1 MTSSLSPHRALQQ
14 FIKKAKELLGE
25 SAVLYDEVDLLVYE
39 QDGTLAVRGKAY
51 AVVFPRSVD
60 EMAKAVELAYNY
72 GIPIVGRGSGTSLS
86 GGATPI
92 KGGVIVSTARMN
104 KILEV
109 DLDNEVAA
117 VQAGVINDWV
127 NSYLARMGY
136 QYPIDLGYQ
145 YAADP
150 GSQRVSTIGGN
161 IAHNSGGV
169 KCFKYGVTVNQL
181 RGLTVVLPNGEVR
194 RIGGKE
200 FEQAGYDLI
209 GLLTGSEGTLAL
221 VAEAVVRVVP
231 TYETTVTIMAKF
243 NDLAAA
249 GRAVSAVIASGAM
262 PVAMELMDKLA
273 VEAVESGPY
282 AAGLPRD
289 AEAILLIQV
298 EGSPPGARDEAAKVA
313 EVLRRNGAA
322 GVEIVEDPARAAK
335 IWAARKQAFGAMGF
349 VGPNYVVEDG
359 TIPRKKLAEALMI
372 ARAAGAKRGL
382 RVANV
387 FHAGDGNL
395 HPLILYDERRPGE
408 REKAIEAGEEILEAC
423 VELGGTITGE
433 HGVGYM
439 KKKLLPKMYRKEEI
453 ELMKAIKTVFDPKG
467 LMNPGK
473 IFP

>member
-1 MTSSLSPHRALQQ
+1 MQQ
-14 FIKKAKELLGE
+14 FIKKARELLGE
-25 SAVLYDEVDLLVYE
+25 RGVLHEEADLIVYE
-39 QDGTLAVRGKAY
+39 QDGTLAIRGRAY
-51 AVVFPRSVD
+51 AVVFPRTVE
-60 EMAKAVELAYNY
+60 EMSKVVELAYIY

-86 GGATPI
+86 GGANPV
-92 KGGVIVSTARMN
+92 KGGVIISTAWMN
-104 KILEV
+104 KILEI
-109 DLDNEVAA
+109 DLANEVAV
-117 VQAGVINDWV
+117 VQAGVINDWI
-127 NSYLARMGY
+127 NSYLTRMGY

-145 YAADP
+145 YMADP

-181 RGLTVVLPNGEVR
+181 RGLTIVLPNGEVR

-200 FEQAGYDLI
+200 FEQPGYDLI
-209 GLLTGSEGTLAL
+209 GLLTGSEGTLAFI
-221 VAEAVVRVVP
+221 AEAVVRIIP
-231 TYETTVTIMAKF
+231 TYETTVTIIAKF
-243 NDLAAA
+243 DDLSAA
-249 GRAVSAVIASGAM
+249 GRAVSAVIASGAV

-273 VEAVESGPY
+273 VEAIESGPY
-282 AAGLPRD
+282 AAGLPKD

-298 EGSPPGARDEAAKVA
+298 EGSPPGAAEESAKVA
-313 EVLRRNGAA
+313 EVLKKSGAV
-322 GVEIVEDPARAAK
+322 GVEVVVDPAIAAR
-335 IWAARKQAFGAMGF
+335 IWAARKQAFGAMGY

-395 HPLILYDERRPGE
+395 HPLILYDERKPGE

-439 KKKLLPKMYRKEEI
+439 KRKLLPKMYTKEEI
-453 ELMKAIKTVFDPKG
+453 ELMKAIKTAFDPKW

>member
-1 MTSSLSPHRALQQ
+1 MDLS
-14 FIKKAKELLGE
+14 FIKRLEEVVGRGG
-25 SAVLYDEVDLLVYE
+25 VLYREVDLLVYE
-39 QDGTLAVRGKAY
+39 SDGTLALRGRAD
-51 AVVFPRSVD
+51 AVVFPRSVE
-60 EMAKAVELAYNY
+60 EMAKVVELAYSH
-72 GIPIVGRGSGTSLS
+72 GVPIVGRGSGTSLS
-86 GGATPI
+86 GGAVAV
-92 KGGVIVSTARMN
+92 KGGIVISTARMN
-104 KILEV
+104 KIIEV
-109 DLDNEVAA
+109 DLANEVAV
-117 VQAGVINDWV
+117 VQAGVINDWI
-127 NSYLARMGY
+127 NAYLSRLGY

-145 YAADP
+145 YMADP

-181 RGLTVVLPNGEVR
+181 RGLTVVIPPGEVR

-200 FEQAGYDLI
+200 FEQPGYDLI
-209 GLLTGSEGTLAL
+209 GLVAGSEGTLAL
-221 VAEAVVRVVP
+221 VAEAVVRITP
-231 TYETTVTIMAKF
+231 LYEATLTILASFK
-243 NDLAAA
+243 DLYTA

-289 AEAILLIQV
+289 AEAVLLIQV
-298 EGSPPGARDEAAKVA
+298 EGSPPGAAAEADKVAKV
-313 EVLRRNGAA
+313 LREAGAA
-322 GVEIVEDPARAAK
+322 QVEIVDDPNRAARL
-335 IWAARKQAFGAMGF
+335 WAARKQAFGAMGF

-359 TIPRKKLAEALMI
+359 TIPRKRLAEALAI
-372 ARAAGAKRGL
+372 ARSAAAKRGL

-395 HPLILYDERRPGE
+395 HPLILYDERKPGE

-439 KKKLLPKMYRKEEI
+439 KKRLLAKMYGEAEI
-453 ELMKAIKTVFDPKG
+453 GIMKAIKASFDPRG
-467 LMNPGK
+467 LLNPGK

>member
-1 MTSSLSPHRALQQ
+1 MMRQSVIGVFA
-14 FIKKAKELLGE
+14 KKAREILGE
-25 SAVLYDEVDLLVYE
+25 EGVLQEEVDLLVYE
-39 QDGTLAVRGKAY
+39 QDGTLALRGRADV
-51 AVVFPRSVD
+51 VVFPRTTE
-60 EMAKAVELAYNY
+60 EMAKVVELAYNY
-72 GIPIVGRGSGTSLS
+72 DIPIIGRGSGTSLS
-86 GGATPI
+86 GGAVPV

-104 KILEV
+104 KVLEI
-109 DLDNEVAA
+109 DLDNEVAV
-117 VQAGVINDWV
+117 VQAGVVNDWI

-136 QYPIDLGYQ
+136 QYAIDLGFQ
-145 YAADP
+145 YMADP
-150 GSQRVSTIGGN
+150 ASQRISTIGGN

-169 KCFKYGVTVNQL
+169 KCFKYGVTVNQI
-181 RGLTVVLPNGEVR
+181 RGLTVVLPTGEVR
-194 RIGGKE
+194 KIGGKE

-209 GLLTGSEGTLAL
+209 GLLAGSEGTLAL
-221 VAEAVVRVVP
+221 VAEAVLKIVP
-231 TYETTVTIMAKF
+231 TYETSATILAKF
-243 NDLAAA
+243 DDLSVA

-282 AAGLPRD
+282 AGGLPRD

-298 EGSPPGARDEAAKVA
+298 EGSPPGAKEEAAKVA
-313 EVLRRNGAA
+313 EILRRNGAV
-322 GVEIVEDPARAAK
+322 GVEVVEDPARAAK
-335 IWAARKQAFGAMGF
+335 LWAARKQAFGAMGF

-395 HPLILYDERRPGE
+395 HPLILYDERKPGE

-439 KKKLLPKMYRKEEI
+439 KKKLLHKMYKREEI
-453 ELMKAIKTVFDPKG
+453 ELMKAIKAIFDPKG

>member
-1 MTSSLSPHRALQQ
+1 MAVHTALND
-14 FIKKAKELLGE
+14 FVKKAREILGE
-25 SAVLYDEVDLLVYE
+25 NGVLVDEVDLLVYE
-39 QDGTLAVRGKAY
+39 QDGTLALRGKADV
-51 AVVFPRSVD
+51 VVFPRTTE
-60 EMAKAVELAYNY
+60 EMAKVVELAYNY
-72 GIPIVGRGSGTSLS
+72 GVPIIGRGSGTSLS
-86 GGATPI
+86 GGAVPV
-92 KGGVIVSTARMN
+92 KGGVIVSTARMD
-104 KILEV
+104 KILEI
-109 DLDNEVAA
+109 DLDNEAA
-117 VQAGVINDWV
+117 VVQAGVVNDWI

-136 QYPIDLGYQ
+136 QYAIDLGFQ
-145 YAADP
+145 YMADP

-169 KCFKYGVTVNQL
+169 KCFKYGVTVNQI
-181 RGLTVVLPNGEVR
+181 RGLTVVLPDGEVR
-194 RIGGKE
+194 KIGGKE

-221 VAEAVVRVVP
+221 VAEAVVKIVP
-231 TYETTVTIMAKF
+231 TYEASATIVAKF
-243 NDLAAA
+243 DDLSAA

-282 AAGLPRD
+282 AAGLPKD

-298 EGSPPGARDEAAKVA
+298 EGSPPGAKEEAAKVA
-313 EVLRRNGAA
+313 EVLRRNGAV
-322 GVEIVEDPARAAK
+322 GVEVVEDQARAAK

-395 HPLILYDERRPGE
+395 HPLILYDERKPGE

-439 KKKLLPKMYRKEEI
+439 KKKLLPKMYKREEI
-453 ELMKAIKTVFDPKG
+453 ELMKAIKAVFDPKG
-467 LMNPGK
+467 VMNPGK

>member
-1 MTSSLSPHRALQQ
+1 MEASQNLKRLAERLVD
-14 FIKKAKELLGE
+14 ILGE
-25 SAVLYDEVDLLVYE
+25 KGVLRNAVDVLVYE
-39 QDGTLAVRGKAY
+39 QDGTLALRGRADLV
-51 AVVFPRSVD
+51 AFPTNTE
-60 EMAKAVELAYNY
+60 EMAKVVEAAYEH
-72 GIPIVGRGSGTSLS
+72 GVPIVGRGSGTSLS
-86 GGATPI
+86 GGAAPMA
-92 KGGVIVSTARMN
+92 GGLVVSTARMN
-104 KILEV
+104 KVLEI
-109 DLDNEVAA
+109 DLDNEVAV

-127 NSYLARMGY
+127 NSYLSRMGY
-136 QYPIDLGYQ
+136 QYPIDLGFGYM
-145 YAADP
+145 ADP

-169 KCFKYGVTVNQL
+169 KCFKYGVTVNQI
-181 RGLTVVLPNGEVR
+181 RGMVVVLPGGEVR

-200 FEQAGYDLI
+200 FEEAGYDLL
-209 GLLTGSEGTLAL
+209 GLITGSEGTLAL
-221 VAEAVVRVVP
+221 VAEATIRITP
-231 TYETTVTIMAKF
+231 LYESNLTILATF
-243 NDLAAA
+243 NDLPTA

-298 EGSPPGARDEAAKVA
+298 EGSPPGAKEEAAKVA
-313 EVLRRNGAA
+313 ETLRRAGAA
-322 GVEIVEDPARAAK
+322 SVEIIEDPARSAK
-335 IWAARKQAFGAMGF
+335 VWAARKQAFGAMGF

-372 ARAAGAKRGL
+372 ARNAGAKRGL

-439 KKKLLPKMYRKEEI
+439 KKKLLPKMYSEVEI
-453 ELMKAIKTVFDPKG
+453 GVMKSIKSAFDPRG

>member
-1 MTSSLSPHRALQQ
+1 MMRQSVIGVFA
-14 FIKKAKELLGE
+14 KKAREILGE
-25 SAVLYDEVDLLVYE
+25 EGVLQEEVDLLVYE
-39 QDGTLAVRGKAY
+39 QDGTLALRGRADV
-51 AVVFPRSVD
+51 VVFPRTTE
-60 EMAKAVELAYNY
+60 EMAKVVELAYNY
-72 GIPIVGRGSGTSLS
+72 DIPIIGRGSGTSLS
-86 GGATPI
+86 GGAVPV

-104 KILEV
+104 KILEI
-109 DLDNEVAA
+109 DLDNEVAV
-117 VQAGVINDWV
+117 VQAGVVNDWI
-127 NSYLARMGY
+127 NSYLARVGY
-136 QYPIDLGYQ
+136 QYAIDLGYQ
-145 YAADP
+145 YMADP

-181 RGLTVVLPNGEVR
+181 RGLTVVLPTGEVR

-221 VAEAVVRVVP
+221 VAEAVVRIVP
-231 TYETTVTIMAKF
+231 MYESSVTILAKF
-243 NDLAAA
+243 ADLSTA

-298 EGSPPGARDEAAKVA
+298 EGSPPGAKEEAAKVA
-313 EVLRRNGAA
+313 EILRRNGAV
-322 GVEIVEDPARAAK
+322 GVEVVEDPPKAAK

-359 TIPRKKLAEALMI
+359 TIPRKKLAEALML

-395 HPLILYDERRPGE
+395 HPLILYDERKPGE
-408 REKAIEAGEEILEAC
+408 REKAIETGEEILEAC

-439 KKKLLPKMYRKEEI
+439 KKKLLPKMYRREEI
-453 ELMKAIKTVFDPKG
+453 ELMKAIKAVFDPKG

>member
-1 MTSSLSPHRALQQ
+1 MRRSAISGFA
-14 FIKKAKELLGE
+14 KKAREFLGE
-25 SAVLYDEVDLLVYE
+25 EGVLQEEVDLLVYE
-39 QDGTLAVRGKAY
+39 QDGTLALRGKADV
-51 AVVFPRSVD
+51 VVFPRTVQ
-60 EMAKAVELAYNY
+60 EMAKVVELAYNY
-72 GIPIVGRGSGTSLS
+72 GIPIIGRGSGTSLS
-86 GGATPI
+86 GGGVPVT
-92 KGGVIVSTARMN
+92 GGVIVSTARMN
-104 KILEV
+104 KILEI
-109 DLDNEVAA
+109 DLENEVAV
-117 VQAGVINDWV
+117 VQAGVINDWI
-127 NSYLARMGY
+127 NAYLARMGY
-136 QYPIDLGYQ
+136 QYAIDLGFQ
-145 YAADP
+145 YMADP

-181 RGLTVVLPNGEVR
+181 RGLTIVLPTGEVR

-209 GLLTGSEGTLAL
+209 GLITGSEGTLAL
-221 VAEAVVRVVP
+221 VAEAIVRIVP
-231 TYETTVTIMAKF
+231 TYESSVTILAKF
-243 NDLAAA
+243 ADLPTA

-282 AAGLPRD
+282 AAGLPKD
-289 AEAILLIQV
+289 AEAVLLIQV
-298 EGSPPGARDEAAKVA
+298 EGSPPGVKEEASKVA
-313 EVLRRNGAA
+313 EVLRRNGAS

-359 TIPRKKLAEALMI
+359 TIPRKKLAEALML

-395 HPLILYDERRPGE
+395 HPLILYDERKPGE

-439 KKKLLPKMYRKEEI
+439 KKKLLPKMYRREEI
-453 ELMKAIKTVFDPKG
+453 ELMKAIKAVFDPKG

>member
-1 MTSSLSPHRALQQ
+1 MAVHTALND
-14 FIKKAKELLGE
+14 FVKKAREILGE
-25 SAVLYDEVDLLVYE
+25 NGVLVDEVDLLVYE
-39 QDGTLAVRGKAY
+39 QDGTLALRGKADV
-51 AVVFPRSVD
+51 VVFPRTTE
-60 EMAKAVELAYNY
+60 EMAKVVELAYNY
-72 GIPIVGRGSGTSLS
+72 GVPIIGRGSGTSLS
-86 GGATPI
+86 GGAVPV
-92 KGGVIVSTARMN
+92 KGGVIVSTARMD
-104 KILEV
+104 KILEI
-109 DLDNEVAA
+109 DLDNEVAV
-117 VQAGVINDWV
+117 VQAGVVNDWI

-136 QYPIDLGYQ
+136 QYAIDLGFQ
-145 YAADP
+145 YMADP

-169 KCFKYGVTVNQL
+169 KCFKYGVTVNQI
-181 RGLTVVLPNGEVR
+181 RGLTVVLPDGEVR
-194 RIGGKE
+194 KIGGKE

-221 VAEAVVRVVP
+221 VAEAVVKIVP
-231 TYETTVTIMAKF
+231 TYEASATIVAKF
-243 NDLAAA
+243 DDLSAA

-282 AAGLPRD
+282 AAGLPKD

-298 EGSPPGARDEAAKVA
+298 EGSPPGAKEEAAKVA
-313 EVLRRNGAA
+313 EVLRRNGAV
-322 GVEIVEDPARAAK
+322 GVEVVEDQARAAK

-395 HPLILYDERRPGE
+395 HPLILYDERKPGE

-439 KKKLLPKMYRKEEI
+439 KKKLLPKMYKKEEI
-453 ELMKAIKTVFDPKG
+453 ELMKAIKAVFDPRG

>member
-1 MTSSLSPHRALQQ
+1 MAVHATLNA
-14 FIKKAKELLGE
+14 FAKKAREILGE
-25 SAVLYDEVDLLVYE
+25 GGVLLDEVDLLVYE
-39 QDGTLAVRGKAY
+39 QDGTLALRGRAD
-51 AVVFPRSVD
+51 VIVFPRTTE
-60 EMAKAVELAYNY
+60 EMAKVVELAYNY
-72 GIPIVGRGSGTSLS
+72 GLPIVGRGSGTSLS
-86 GGATPI
+86 GGAVPV
-92 KGGVIVSTARMN
+92 KGGVVVSTARMN
-104 KILEV
+104 RILEI
-109 DLDNEVAA
+109 DLDNEVAV
-117 VQAGVINDWV
+117 VQAGVVNDWI

-145 YAADP
+145 YTADP

-181 RGLTVVLPNGEVR
+181 RGLTVVLPTGEVR

-200 FEQAGYDLI
+200 FEQVGYDLI

-221 VAEAVVRVVP
+221 VAEAIVRIVP
-231 TYETTVTIMAKF
+231 TYESSVTILAKF
-243 NDLAAA
+243 DDLSTA

-282 AAGLPRD
+282 AAGLPKD
-289 AEAILLIQV
+289 AEAVLLIQV
-298 EGSPPGARDEAAKVA
+298 EGSLPGAKEEAAKVA
-313 EVLRRNGAA
+313 EILRRSGAV
-322 GVEIVEDPARAAK
+322 GVEVVEDPAKAAK

-359 TIPRKKLAEALMI
+359 TIPRKKLAEALML

-395 HPLILYDERRPGE
+395 HPLILYDERKPGE
-408 REKAIEAGEEILEAC
+408 RERAIEAGEEILEAC

-439 KKKLLPKMYRKEEI
+439 KKKLLPKMYKREEI
-453 ELMKAIKTVFDPKG
+453 ELMKAIKAAFDPKE

>member
-1 MTSSLSPHRALQQ
+1 MAVHTALND
-14 FIKKAKELLGE
+14 FVKKAREILGE
-25 SAVLYDEVDLLVYE
+25 NGVLVDEVDLLVYE
-39 QDGTLAVRGKAY
+39 QDGTLALRGKADV
-51 AVVFPRSVD
+51 VVFPRTTE
-60 EMAKAVELAYNY
+60 EMAKVVELAYNY
-72 GIPIVGRGSGTSLS
+72 GVPIIGRGSGTSLS
-86 GGATPI
+86 GGAVPV
-92 KGGVIVSTARMN
+92 KGGVIVSTARMD
-104 KILEV
+104 KILEI
-109 DLDNEVAA
+109 DLDNEVAV
-117 VQAGVINDWV
+117 VQAGVVNDWI

-136 QYPIDLGYQ
+136 QYAIDLGFQ
-145 YAADP
+145 YMADP

-169 KCFKYGVTVNQL
+169 KCFKYGVTVNQI
-181 RGLTVVLPNGEVR
+181 RGLTVVLPDGEVR
-194 RIGGKE
+194 KIGGKE

-221 VAEAVVRVVP
+221 VAEAVVKIVP
-231 TYETTVTIMAKF
+231 TYEASATIVAKF
-243 NDLAAA
+243 DDLSAA

-282 AAGLPRD
+282 AAGLPKD

-298 EGSPPGARDEAAKVA
+298 EGSPPGAKEEAAKVA
-313 EVLRRNGAA
+313 EVLRRNGAV
-322 GVEIVEDPARAAK
+322 GVEVVEDQARAAK

-395 HPLILYDERRPGE
+395 HPLILYDERKPGE

-439 KKKLLPKMYRKEEI
+439 KKKLLPKMYKKEEI
-453 ELMKAIKTVFDPKG
+453 ELMKAIKAVFDPKG

>member
-1 MTSSLSPHRALQQ
+1 MEVSQNVRRLAERLVD
-14 FIKKAKELLGE
+14 ILGE
-25 SAVLYDEVDLLVYE
+25 KGVLRGGVDVLVYE
-39 QDGTLAVRGKAY
+39 QDGTLALRGRADLV
-51 AVVFPRSVD
+51 AFPTNTE
-60 EMAKAVELAYNY
+60 EMAKVVEAAYEY
-72 GIPIVGRGSGTSLS
+72 GVPIVGRGSGTSLS
-86 GGATPI
+86 GGAMPAA
-92 KGGVIVSTARMN
+92 GGLIISTARMN
-104 KILEV
+104 KILEI
-109 DLDNEVAA
+109 DLDNEVAV

-127 NSYLARMGY
+127 NSYLSRMGY
-136 QYPIDLGYQ
+136 QYPIDLGFGYM
-145 YAADP
+145 ADP

-169 KCFKYGVTVNQL
+169 KCFKYGVTVNQV
-181 RGLTVVLPNGEVR
+181 RGLVVVLPGGEVR

-200 FEQAGYDLI
+200 FEQVGYDLL
-209 GLLTGSEGTLAL
+209 GLITGSEGTLAL
-221 VAEAVVRVVP
+221 VAEATIRITP
-231 TYETTVTIMAKF
+231 LYESNLTILATF
-243 NDLAAA
+243 NDLPAA

-298 EGSPPGARDEAAKVA
+298 EGSPQGAKEEAAKVA
-313 EVLRRNGAA
+313 DVLKRAGAA
-322 GVEIVEDPARAAK
+322 SVETIEDPARAAK
-335 IWAARKQAFGAMGF
+335 VWAARKQAFGAMGF

-372 ARAAGAKRGL
+372 ARNAGAKRGL

-395 HPLILYDERRPGE
+395 HPLILYDERKPGE

-439 KKKLLPKMYRKEEI
+439 KKKLLPKMYSEVEI
-453 ELMKAIKTVFDPKG
+453 GIMKSIKSAFDPRG

>member
-1 MTSSLSPHRALQQ
+1 MRRNAISDFA
-14 FIKKAKELLGE
+14 KKAREFLGE
-25 SAVLYDEVDLLVYE
+25 EGVLQEEVDLLVYE
-39 QDGTLAVRGKAY
+39 QDGTLALRGKADV
-51 AVVFPRSVD
+51 VVFPRTVQ
-60 EMAKAVELAYNY
+60 EMAKVVELAYNY
-72 GIPIVGRGSGTSLS
+72 GIPIIGRGSGTSLS
-86 GGATPI
+86 GGGVPVT
-92 KGGVIVSTARMN
+92 GGVIVSTARMN
-104 KILEV
+104 KILEI
-109 DLDNEVAA
+109 DLENEVAV
-117 VQAGVINDWV
+117 VQAGVINDWI
-127 NSYLARMGY
+127 NAYLARMGY
-136 QYPIDLGYQ
+136 QYAIDLGFQ
-145 YAADP
+145 YMADP

-181 RGLTVVLPNGEVR
+181 RGLTIVLPTGEVR

-209 GLLTGSEGTLAL
+209 GLITGSEGTLAL
-221 VAEAVVRVVP
+221 IAEAIVRMVP
-231 TYETTVTIMAKF
+231 TYESSVTILAKF
-243 NDLAAA
+243 ADLPTA

-282 AAGLPRD
+282 AAGLPKD
-289 AEAILLIQV
+289 AEAVLLIQV
-298 EGSPPGARDEAAKVA
+298 EGSLPGAKEEASKVA
-313 EVLRRNGAA
+313 EVLRRSGAS
-322 GVEIVEDPARAAK
+322 GVEIVEDPPKAAK

-359 TIPRKKLAEALMI
+359 TIPRKKLAEALML

-395 HPLILYDERRPGE
+395 HPLILYDERKPGE

-439 KKKLLPKMYRKEEI
+439 KKKLLPKMYRREEI
-453 ELMKAIKTVFDPKG
+453 ELMKAIKAVFDPKG

>member
-1 MTSSLSPHRALQQ
+1 MRRSAISGFA
-14 FIKKAKELLGE
+14 KKAREFLGE
-25 SAVLYDEVDLLVYE
+25 EGVLQEEVDLLVYE
-39 QDGTLAVRGKAY
+39 QDGTLALRGKADV
-51 AVVFPRSVD
+51 VVFPRTVQ
-60 EMAKAVELAYNY
+60 EMAKVVELAYNY
-72 GIPIVGRGSGTSLS
+72 GIPIIGRGSGTSLS
-86 GGATPI
+86 GGGVPVT
-92 KGGVIVSTARMN
+92 GGVIVSTARMN
-104 KILEV
+104 KILEI
-109 DLDNEVAA
+109 DLENEVAV
-117 VQAGVINDWV
+117 VQAGVINDWI
-127 NSYLARMGY
+127 NAYLARMGY
-136 QYPIDLGYQ
+136 QYAIDLGFQ
-145 YAADP
+145 YMADP

-181 RGLTVVLPNGEVR
+181 RGLTIVLPTGEVR

-209 GLLTGSEGTLAL
+209 GLITGSEGTLAL
-221 VAEAVVRVVP
+221 VAEAIVRIVP
-231 TYETTVTIMAKF
+231 TYESSVTILAKF
-243 NDLAAA
+243 ADLPTA

-282 AAGLPRD
+282 AAGLPKD
-289 AEAILLIQV
+289 AEAVLLIQV
-298 EGSPPGARDEAAKVA
+298 EGSLPGAKEEASKVA
-313 EVLRRNGAA
+313 EVLRRSGAS

-359 TIPRKKLAEALMI
+359 TIPRKKLAEALML

-395 HPLILYDERRPGE
+395 HPLILYDERKPGE

-439 KKKLLPKMYRKEEI
+439 KKKLLPKMYRREEI
-453 ELMKAIKTVFDPKG
+453 ELMKAIKAVFDPKG